1 MSEADG
7 DHRLRLHSGEFAG
20 ALRILNL
27 FAQRGLAP
35 RSIAL
40 TLADEGYDLAIDAG
54 DIDAATVAIIRN
66 KIAVM
71 PMTIAPPAAPAMPS
85 APTG

>member
-1 MSEADG
+1 MSGGAL
-7 DHRLRLHSGEFAG
+7 HLRSGGELAG

-35 RSIAL
+35 RSVAL
-40 TLADEGYDLAIDAG
+40 TLAEGGYELAIDAG
-54 DIDAATVAIIRN
+54 DADPRMVAIVRE

-71 PMTIAPPAAPAMPS
+71 PLGVEFRAA
-85 APTG
+85 

>member
-1 MSEADG
+1 MSAVEDG
-7 DHRLRLHSGEFAG
+7 RRLTLRSGEFAG

-40 TLADEGYDLAIDAG
+40 SLVGEGYDLSIDAG
-54 DIDAATVAIIRN
+54 DIDDATVAIIRS
-66 KIAVM
+66 KIA
-71 PMTIAPPAAPAMPS
+71 AMPIDC
-85 APTG
+85 AFAIG